1 MSYLE
6 AIFRVLV
13 VGLIFGAGLPALFAG
28 GLVAYSNG
36 AGGTS
41 DDGTVHNPNPA
52 LKYLGLTL
60 FVLVGAVVVLA
71 ILWITKDVVA
81 HHLHVNV
88 FSFMG
93 KAGGGH

>member
-1 MSYLE
+1 MSYLD

-28 GLVAYSNG
+28 GLLAYSTG
-36 AGGTS
+36 AGG
-41 DDGTVHNPNPA
+41 GGEQQAPNPA
-52 LKYLGLTL
+52 LKFLGLTL
-60 FVLVGAVVVLA
+60 FALVGAVVVLA

-81 HHLHVNV
+81 HHFHVNV
-88 FSFMG
+88 FSFLG